1 MDVAGL
7 KRDLNHDEDRRAS
20 AYQDSE
26 GFWTI
31 GVGHL
36 IDARRG
42 GRLPDEIIDALLDYD
57 VKAVMSD
64 LDRALPWWRS
74 LSDNRQLVLANM
86 AFNLGIGRLLT
97 FKKALAAMQRGDF
110 DTAAAE
116 MLDSKW
122 AGQVG
127 DRAQRLADS
136 MRAG

>member
-1 MDVAGL
+1 MDVAAL
-7 KRDLNHDEDRRAS
+7 KRELNQDEDRRDS

-36 IDARRG
+36 IDARVG

-57 VKAVMSD
+57 VKAVTAD

-127 DRAQRLADS
+127 DRATRLADA